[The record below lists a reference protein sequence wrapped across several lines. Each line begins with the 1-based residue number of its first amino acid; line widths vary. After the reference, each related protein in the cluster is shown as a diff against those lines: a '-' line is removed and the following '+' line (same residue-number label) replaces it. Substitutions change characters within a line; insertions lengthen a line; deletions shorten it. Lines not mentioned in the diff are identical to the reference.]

1 MYIQLR
7 HARVEWDPN
16 KARSNVLKHGVDF
29 ADAAVA
35 LGDPHSITVED
46 PDAAEESRYVT
57 MGIDPNGRIL
67 ITVFT
72 YREQSIRI
80 VSSRKASRRE
90 RRDYEGVE

>member
-1 MYIQLR
+1 
-7 HARVEWDPN
+7 
-16 KARSNVLKHGVDF
+16 
-29 ADAAVA
+29 
-35 LGDPHSITVED
+35 
-46 PDAAEESRYVT
+46 